1 MKSGLLRVCSL
12 TIFSLLITLTSC
24 LKDKVEVTHIHYT
37 DEDYAALQA
46 ASLDLP
52 RELMSYQVVLPRH
65 MTNNALRAPHISD
78 AKATLGRVLFYDKKL
93 SQNNTVSCASCHD
106 QSIAFSD
113 KVAFSEGFDGEVTK
127 RNSLALGSVANFESS
142 YGGGGSFVGQKAGFF
157 WDERAHSIAQQSTM
171 TIQDNIE
178 MGMSMQVLPT
188 KLSSEEYYKV
198 LFRKAYGSESITS
211 SRITDALQEFVNSIF
226 STQSPFDEGLN
237 KHFNASTNF
246 SNFSPKENLGKALF
260 NQNCSSCHGSDMSS
274 AVENIANNGLDAVYE
289 DLGVGGVTNRPT
301 DIGKFKVPF
310 LRNIELTGPF
320 MHDGRF
326 ETLEE
331 VVAHYNEGIQ
341 MSDNLDFRLRNP
353 ENNEEPIRM
362 GLDQEE
368 QDALVAFLK
377 TLTDRVFIQEEKYA
391 DPFMD

>member
-1 MKSGLLRVCSL
+1 MKSGFLRV
-12 TIFSLLITLTSC
+12 FSLLLFSMLIVLSSC
-24 LKDKVEVTHIHYT
+24 LKDKVEVNHVHYT

-46 ASLDLP
+46 ASLNLP
-52 RELMSYQVVLPRH
+52 RDLMSYQVSLPRH
-65 MTNNALRAPHISD
+65 MTNNNLQAPHISD

-106 QSIAFSD
+106 QSLAFSD
-113 KVAFSEGFDGEVTK
+113 DVALSEGFDGELTK

-142 YGGGGSFVGQKAGFF
+142 YGGGSFAGLRAGFF

-188 KLSSEEYYKV
+188 KLSSEAYYKV
-198 LFRKAYGSESITS
+198 LFRKAYGDEVVTS
-211 SRITDALQEFVNSIF
+211 GRITEALQEFVNSIF

-237 KHFNASTNF
+237 RHFNSHNNF
-246 SNFSPKENLGKALF
+246 SNFSPKENLGKSLF
-260 NQNCSSCHGSDMSS
+260 NQKCSSCHGSDMSS
-274 AVENIANNGLDAVYE
+274 AVETVANNGLEAVYE
-289 DLGVGGVTNRPT
+289 DPGVGGVTNRPT

-310 LRNIELTGPF
+310 LRNIELTGPY

-331 VVAHYNEGIQ
+331 VVAHYNSEIQ
-341 MSDNLDFRLRNP
+341 MSDNLDFRLINP
-353 ENNEEPIRM
+353 ETNEPIRM
-362 GLDQEE
+362 GMDEEE
-368 QDALVAFLK
+368 QEALVAFLK
-377 TLTDRVFIQEEKYA
+377 TLTDRQFIKEEKYS
-391 DPFMD
+391 DPFLY